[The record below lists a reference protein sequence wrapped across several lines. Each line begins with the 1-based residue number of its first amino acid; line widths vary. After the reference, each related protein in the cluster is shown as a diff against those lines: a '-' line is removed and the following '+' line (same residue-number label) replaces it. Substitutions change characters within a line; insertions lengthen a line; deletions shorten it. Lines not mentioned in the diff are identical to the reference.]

1 MSFMDVL
8 KIQFPTEEAKE
19 EDLNEVKEEMEV
31 LEPQTLSSLK
41 TNSELMGYYKT
52 IKNSLSEIVGE
63 QIKYNKDEKEAR
75 ETTNNGRKE
84 KGRKPLVVRNSA
96 KLDLQ
101 DPLNPKE
108 RMTFDIPLK
117 GITEAKIGKIVL
129 GELLESIKAKVKRYS
144 EGTIMQ
150 PKEKEVVAEEPKIPR
165 VKEIN
170 DFVNSGE
177 NRENTSFDIE
187 KLSAVLLDI
196 EKTIQENTPPTQD
209 LSMLLDLGKLR
220 SPIVVAIDSAKS
232 IIDKVQGRNADT
244 MNRLR
249 ILLQDIRKSDLVAV
263 PYKRKLTPHIKSLE
277 ELKNLTFTIKGHTV
291 QPATINK
298 VKELRDML
306 VQLNKNRNTNYDV
319 VKAMGRGATAKNNY
333 SFLKNVSKNTQ
344 SIFYNYVKAG
354 TDFLSPLRQKNNKI
368 RYFKDD
374 ATTDNE
380 KKRYGELEKVGK
392 EIHSLLNLE
401 DSPASLNQ
409 KYLDDLESA
418 RKEGK
423 SSFTINDGVE
433 PLEVIID
440 GLEPKDVEDYIL
452 FIAKENGNDSL
463 LEELM
468 QTYQSLT
475 GIVID
480 VAENKKMRKELAKLR
495 KEVLASVTQ
504 SEDQRTDLNR
514 LLDDVRESG
523 LEPMEITDSLASERK
538 KQKEEEE

>member
-1 MSFMDVL
+1 MSFMDIL
-8 KIQFPTEEAKE
+8 KVQFPTEEDKE
-19 EDLNEVKEEMEV
+19 EELNEVKEEMEV

-41 TNSELMGYYKT
+41 TNSELMGYYKK
-52 IKNSLSEIVGE
+52 IKNSLSETISE
-63 QIKYNKDEKEAR
+63 QIKYNKDEEEAR
-75 ETTNNGRKE
+75 EKTNNGRKE
-84 KGRKPLVVRNSA
+84 KDRKPLVVRNSVE
-96 KLDLQ
+96 LDLQ

-108 RMTFDIPLK
+108 RMTFNIPLK

-129 GELLESIKAKVKRYS
+129 GELLESIKEKVKRYS
-144 EGTIMQ
+144 EGTVMQ
-150 PKEKEVVAEEPKIPR
+150 PKEKEVVAEEPKTPR
-165 VKEIN
+165 AKEIN

-177 NRENTSFDIE
+177 GRENTSFDID
-187 KLSAVLLDI
+187 KLSAVLLDMK
-196 EKTIQENTPPTQD
+196 KTIQENTPSTQD

-220 SPIVVAIDSAKS
+220 LPIVIAIDSAKS
-232 IIDKVQGRNADT
+232 IIDKVQGRNADI
-244 MNRLR
+244 MNKLR
-249 ILLQDIRKSDLVAV
+249 ILLQDIKESDLVAA

-291 QPATINK
+291 QPATLTK

-319 VKAMGRGATAKNNY
+319 VKTMGRGATAKNNY
-333 SFLKNVSKNTQ
+333 SFLKTVGKNTE

-368 RYFKDD
+368 RYLKNN
-374 ATTDNE
+374 ANTDKENQ
-380 KKRYGELEKVGK
+380 RYDELEKVGK
-392 EIHSLLNLE
+392 EIHSLLSLE
-401 DSPASLNQ
+401 DSPANLNQ

-433 PLEVIID
+433 PLEVIIE
-440 GLEPKDVEDYIL
+440 GLETKDIKDYIL
-452 FIAKENGNDSL
+452 LIAKENGNDSL

-504 SEDQRTDLNR
+504 SEDRRTDSDR

-538 KQKEEEE
+538 EQKEEEE